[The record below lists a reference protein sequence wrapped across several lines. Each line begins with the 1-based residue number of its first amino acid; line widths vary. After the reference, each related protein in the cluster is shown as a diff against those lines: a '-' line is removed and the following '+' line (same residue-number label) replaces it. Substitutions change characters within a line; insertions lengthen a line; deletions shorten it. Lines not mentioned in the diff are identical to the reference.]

1 MGTNTDIVEKLI
13 LHELLTP
20 LARAEAEI
28 EYINNFPLKGTSWIT
43 AYEEQKIA
51 LMKEL
56 GLKND
61 SELDEWRNKHK
72 LTEERRFTK
81 YTEFRTKRR
90 IVLDEILKNTGESL
104 FLRYKDRLDRV
115 LYSLI
120 RIESDD
126 LAYKLYYEIESNEI
140 EFGEASASHSCG
152 PESKT
157 QGIIGPVDLTTP
169 HPEIAARLRT
179 AQSRQLFPPFKAD
192 DWWTIIRL
200 EYRFDSEYNE
210 KTKHFLGGLLLGS
223 KITNM
228 TQAIT
233 DNYWQTDE
241 SIR

>member
-1 MGTNTDIVEKLI
+1 MKKSNELIEKLI

-28 EYINNFPLKGTSWIT
+28 EYINNFPLKGSSWIT
-43 AYEEQKIA
+43 DYKQQKIE

-56 GLKND
+56 GLRNNSD
-61 SELDEWRNKHK
+61 LDEWRIRHK
-72 LTEERRFTK
+72 LNDEQKFTR
-81 YTEFRTKRR
+81 YTEYRTKRR
-90 IVLDEILKNTGESL
+90 IVLDEILKNTGEAL

-115 LYSLI
+115 LYSLV
-120 RIESDD
+120 RVESDD
-126 LAYKLYYEIESNEI
+126 LAHRLYYEIESKEI
-140 EFGEASASHSCG
+140 EFGDASANHSCG
-152 PESKT
+152 PEAKT

-210 KTKHFLGGLLLGS
+210 KTKEFLGGLLLGS
-223 KITNM
+223 KISNI
-228 TQAIT
+228 TQKIT
-233 DNYWQTDE
+233 ESYWQ
-241 SIR
+241 I